1 MYIFYD
7 IYIEYLN
14 ITLFCRVYYKR
25 TGVDPDVD
33 FVQETIKKPSE
44 LGYSDWETKNGK
56 MVKVIKIDP
65 RYYFTTYETKIQV
78 FNEMCEEPWCEGP
91 MSDPVEV
98 YSAED
103 LPQVRINSHL
113 YDKFFKSKSFV
124 SNLKAFS

>member
-1 MYIFYD
+1 M

-113 YDKFFKSKSFV
+113 YDKLFKSKSLV
-124 SNLKAFS
+124 I